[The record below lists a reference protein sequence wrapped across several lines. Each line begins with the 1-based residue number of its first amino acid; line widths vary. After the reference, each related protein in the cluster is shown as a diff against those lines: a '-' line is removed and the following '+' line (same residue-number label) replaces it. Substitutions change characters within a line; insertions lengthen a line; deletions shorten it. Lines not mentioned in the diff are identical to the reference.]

1 MEKTKKASLKALKK
15 IFQKEGLRLTGQRI
29 SIWNHIQMT
38 KKKHTDVEEI
48 FLSMRKKTKNVSRAT
63 IYRTLDVFVK
73 NKLLSKMN
81 VGKGYS
87 LYETKLENEHHDHMI
102 CEDTGKII
110 EFFSEEIELLQDQI
124 AKDHGYKVVR
134 HIHQLYVKKLN

>member
-1 MEKTKKASLKALKK
+1 MKKITKKSLKILKNV
-15 IFQKEGLRLTGQRI
+15 FEKEGLRLTNQRI
-29 SIWNHIQMT
+29 SIWNHIQ
-38 KKKHTDVEEI
+38 KSKKHMDVEEI
-48 FLSMRKKTKNVSRAT
+48 FLSIRKNDKNVSRAT

-73 NKLLSKMN
+73 NKLLRKMN
-81 VGKGYS
+81 IGDGYS

-110 EFFSEEIELLQDQI
+110 EFYNEEIEILQDKI

-134 HIHQLYVKKLN
+134 HIHQLFVKKIK